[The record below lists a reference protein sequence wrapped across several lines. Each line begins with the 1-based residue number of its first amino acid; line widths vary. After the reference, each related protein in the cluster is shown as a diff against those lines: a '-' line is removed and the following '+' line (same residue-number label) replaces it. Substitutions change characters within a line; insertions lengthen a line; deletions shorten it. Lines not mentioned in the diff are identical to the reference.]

1 MKITNKISEKL
12 SLFKEKVTNIY
23 IYIYIY
29 IYMASPKQ
37 YKKGGCLLTR
47 NNLSLKMEG
56 GYC

>member
-12 SLFKEKVTNIY
+12 SLFKEKVTN